1 MNEENSLRWETES
14 SFWLNVVKVEVNFE
28 ERIRLA
34 MDGREQRSID
44 GIVIL
49 WIRSTDAA
57 RTTCS
62 GSSRP
67 RRWAANYYPVD
78 DNG

>member
-34 MDGREQRSID
+34 MDGREQRRFSYRHFAD
-44 GIVIL
+44 PFHRCGEEDMFV
-49 WIRSTDAA
+49 
-57 RTTCS
+57 
-62 GSSRP
+62 
-67 RRWAANYYPVD
+67 
-78 DNG
+78 